1 MLSCDMMCLQISLSV
16 NLVSVYMLPF
26 VVNTLSVGFEEEVS
40 SLRAALK
47 VVHPVFVRGGY

>member
-1 MLSCDMMCLQISLSV
+1 
-16 NLVSVYMLPF
+16 MLPF
-26 VVNTLSVGFEEEVS
+26 VVNTLSVGFEEEVL

>member
-1 MLSCDMMCLQISLSV
+1 MLSCDMMCLRISLSV